1 MPNNT
6 GAAPARQEIPLAERA
21 KLSAMLALAEEAANP
36 AEAERLAALVAAERL
51 LGRLGLTLG
60 DLATLP
66 APEKRVPELG
76 IWRATCRALLER
88 PGTLRPWERSFL
100 ADLPGFPR
108 LSTKQRYVL
117 TEIADRVLGGD
128 LAR

>member
-6 GAAPARQEIPLAERA
+6 GAALARQEIPPAERA
-21 KLSAMLALAEEAANP
+21 KLSAMLALAAEAAKP

-51 LGRLGLTLG
+51 LGRFGLTLR

-76 IWRATCRALLER
+76 TWCATCRALFER
-88 PGTLRPWERSFL
+88 PGALRPWDRSFR
-100 ADLPGFPR
+100 ADPPGFPH

-128 LAR
+128 RAR